1 MRNIQYEKR
10 ADRAALAR
18 MAEIM
23 AGDNQT
29 RIQELHD
36 ALSRALREEVTHRQ
50 RQVLFLYYVQGL
62 NMRQIAEALGV
73 ERSTVS
79 RTLKRGEER
88 IRRRMRY
95 GGADLMTA
103 RRGKRPRGK
112 KKTG

>member
-10 ADRAALAR
+10 ADHADLAR
-18 MAEIM
+18 LAEIM
-23 AGDNQT
+23 AADNQT
-29 RIQELHD
+29 RIQELHE
-36 ALSRALREEVTHRQ
+36 ALAKALREEVTDRQ

-88 IRRRMRY
+88 IRHRMRY

-103 RRGKRPRGK
+103 RSGKRPRG
-112 KKTG
+112 